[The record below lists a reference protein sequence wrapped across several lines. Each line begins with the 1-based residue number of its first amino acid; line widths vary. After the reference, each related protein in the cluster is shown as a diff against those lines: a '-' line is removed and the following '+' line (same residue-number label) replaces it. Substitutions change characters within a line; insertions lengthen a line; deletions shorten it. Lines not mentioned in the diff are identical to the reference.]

1 MNLAIIFGTQI
12 KKFLNIIFLID
23 NGVVQLTDSKTNIQ
37 CSKNNSKFLSLNKM
51 TSLKIYIVLIWF
63 TIAQILLIMTGMTS
77 YEDIKYF
84 FWIESVL
91 VPLIFVLYIKGVPDQ
106 LSREQEKE
114 QKKAIFV
121 LAFSFACMIMVIFM
135 AMLKGY

>member
-1 MNLAIIFGTQI
+1 M
-12 KKFLNIIFLID
+12 
-23 NGVVQLTDSKTNIQ
+23 TDSKTNIQ
-37 CSKNNSKFLSLNKM
+37 FNKNNSKLLSLNKR
-51 TSLKIYIVLIWF
+51 TILKTYIVLIWL

-77 YEDIKYF
+77 YEDVKYF

-114 QKKAIFV
+114 QKRAIFV
-121 LAFSFACMIMVIFM
+121 LAFSFACMIIVIFM

>member
-1 MNLAIIFGTQI
+1 
-12 KKFLNIIFLID
+12 
-23 NGVVQLTDSKTNIQ
+23 LTDSKTNIQ
-37 CSKNNSKFLSLNKM
+37 FNKNNSKFLSLNKR
-51 TSLKIYIVLIWF
+51 TILKTYIVLIWLII
-63 TIAQILLIMTGMTS
+63 TQILLIMTGMTS
-77 YEDIKYF
+77 YEDVKYF

-114 QKKAIFV
+114 QKKAIFM
-121 LAFSFACMIMVIFM
+121 LAFSFACMVIVIFM

>member
-1 MNLAIIFGTQI
+1 M
-12 KKFLNIIFLID
+12 
-23 NGVVQLTDSKTNIQ
+23 TDSKTNIQ
-37 CSKNNSKFLSLNKM
+37 FNKNNSKFLSLNKR
-51 TSLKIYIVLIWF
+51 TILKTYIVLIWLII
-63 TIAQILLIMTGMTS
+63 TQILLIMTGMTS
-77 YEDIKYF
+77 YEDVKYF

-114 QKKAIFV
+114 QKKAIFM
-121 LAFSFACMIMVIFM
+121 LAFSFACMVIVIFM

>member
-1 MNLAIIFGTQI
+1 M
-12 KKFLNIIFLID
+12 
-23 NGVVQLTDSKTNIQ
+23 TDSKTNIQ
-37 CSKNNSKFLSLNKM
+37 RSKNNSKLLSLNKM
-51 TSLKIYIVLIWF
+51 TSLKIYIVLIWLI
-63 TIAQILLIMTGMTS
+63 IAQILLIMTGMTS

-91 VPLIFVLYIKGVPDQ
+91 VPLIFALYIKGVPDQ

-121 LAFSFACMIMVIFM
+121 LAFSFTCMIMVIFM

>member
-1 MNLAIIFGTQI
+1 
-12 KKFLNIIFLID
+12 
-23 NGVVQLTDSKTNIQ
+23 
-37 CSKNNSKFLSLNKM
+37 NKM
-51 TSLKIYIVLIWF
+51 ASLKIYIVLIWLI
-63 TIAQILLIMTGMTS
+63 IAQILLIMTGMTS

>member
-1 MNLAIIFGTQI
+1 M
-12 KKFLNIIFLID
+12 
-23 NGVVQLTDSKTNIQ
+23 TDSKTNIQ
-37 CSKNNSKFLSLNKM
+37 RSKNNSKFLSLNKM

>member
-1 MNLAIIFGTQI
+1 MA
-12 KKFLNIIFLID
+12 
-23 NGVVQLTDSKTNIQ
+23 
-37 CSKNNSKFLSLNKM
+37 
-51 TSLKIYIVLIWF
+51 SLKIYIVLIWLI
-63 TIAQILLIMTGMTS
+63 IAQILLIMTGMTS

-114 QKKAIFV
+114 KEQKKAIFV

>member
-1 MNLAIIFGTQI
+1 M
-12 KKFLNIIFLID
+12 
-23 NGVVQLTDSKTNIQ
+23 TDSKTNIQ
-37 CSKNNSKFLSLNKM
+37 CSKNSSKFLFLNKK
-51 TSLKIYIVLIWF
+51 TIIRLYIVIVWF
-63 TIAQILLIMTGMTS
+63 TTAQILLIMTEMAS

-91 VPLIFVLYIKGVPDQ
+91 VPLFFVLYIKGVPDQ

-121 LAFSFACMIMVIFM
+121 LVFSFACMVMVLFM
-135 AMLKGY
+135 AMLNG